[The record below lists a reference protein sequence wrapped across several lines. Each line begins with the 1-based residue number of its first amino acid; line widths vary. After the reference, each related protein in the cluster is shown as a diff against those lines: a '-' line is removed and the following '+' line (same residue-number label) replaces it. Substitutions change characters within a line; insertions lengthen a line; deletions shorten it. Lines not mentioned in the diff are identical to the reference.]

1 MCIRDRSSPIQAIL
15 PKTLYIDE
23 YPLILQYQ
31 AFDDSYEFV
40 TQGGTEVPVINGT
53 IDPILELPA
62 QMVRFHIL
70 NADDGENFTLNLST
84 GEDII
89 VIGTE
94 GGLLPAPAYVSKLEI
109 TNGERYEII
118 LDLAAYQGQTIY
130 LQNTAP
136 EGGGGPGGG
145 GPGGGRMSAT
155 NTENMITLIISE
167 PTTSAITTIPSALE
181 NFPSWSESEAD
192 ITRQKILAGPGPNW
206 TIDGVGYDRD
216 VNNLE
221 IPLDNIEI
229 WEITNDSDQEHP
241 FHIHDV
247 QFYILDIDGIA
258 PPDHKAGRKDVVQVL
273 AGSTVRFI
281 TQFENFASDEFPY
294 MYHCHILAHEASGMM
309 GQFIVV
315 EQ

>member
-1 MCIRDRSSPIQAIL
+1 M
-15 PKTLYIDE
+15 DE

-31 AFDDSYEFV
+31 AFDDSYEFI
-40 TQGGTEVPVINGT
+40 TQVGTDVPVINGT
-53 IDPILELPA
+53 IDPVLELPA

-70 NADDGENFTLNLST
+70 NADDGE
-84 GEDII
+84 I
-89 VIGTE
+89 
-94 GGLLPAPAYVSKLEI
+94 
-109 TNGERYEII
+109 YEII
-118 LDLAAYQGQTIY
+118 LDLATYQGQIVY

-145 GPGGGRMSAT
+145 GPGGGRLSAT

-167 PTTSAITTIPSALE
+167 PTTNAVTTIPTTLE

-206 TIDGVGYDRD
+206 TIDGVAYDHD

-229 WEITNDSDQEHP
+229 WEITNNSNQEHP

-247 QFYILDIDGIA
+247 QFYILDIDGII
-258 PPDHKAGRKDVVQVL
+258 PQITKQVAKMSYRFWL
-273 AGSTVRFI
+273 DQQLGS
-281 TQFENFASDEFPY
+281 
-294 MYHCHILAHEASGMM
+294 
-309 GQFIVV
+309 
-315 EQ
+315 